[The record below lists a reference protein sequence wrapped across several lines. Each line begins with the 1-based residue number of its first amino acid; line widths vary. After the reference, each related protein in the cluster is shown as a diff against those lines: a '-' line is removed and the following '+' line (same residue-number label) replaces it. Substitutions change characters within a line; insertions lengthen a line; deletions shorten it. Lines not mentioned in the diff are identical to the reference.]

1 MLRHVPNLLSFL
13 RLLAAPLTAFL
24 IYQGADKA
32 AFGVFA
38 FAGLSDAVDGY
49 LAKRLAL
56 GTRFGAYL
64 DPAADKLLM
73 LACFVMLTLTHASM
87 TPLWL
92 TVLVIGRDVA
102 ILLGLALARVMALP
116 LEVAPLFIG
125 KASTAVQVAYVA
137 LVLAMLALGVVAP
150 RLINA
155 AAIAVATFT
164 IASWFGYGQLL
175 VRAIVLRRK
184 TA

>member
-13 RLLAAPLTAFL
+13 RLLAAPVTAFL
-24 IYQGADKA
+24 IYQGIDKA

-49 LAKRLAL
+49 LAKRLSP
-56 GTRFGAYL
+56 GSRFGAYL

-73 LACFVMLTLTHASM
+73 LACFVALTLVGAA
-87 TPLWL
+87 PLWL
-92 TVLVIGRDVA
+92 TAIVIGRDIA

-116 LEVAPLFIG
+116 LQVAPLFIG
-125 KASTAVQVAYVA
+125 KASTAVQVGYVA
-137 LVLAMLALGVVAP
+137 LALAVLAFGIVAP
-150 RLINA
+150 RLMSA

-164 IASWFGYGQLL
+164 IASWLSYGQVL
-175 VRAIVLRRK
+175 VRAIALRRK

>member
-1 MLRHVPNLLSFL
+1 MLRHVPNILSFL
-13 RLLAAPLTAFL
+13 RLLAAPVTALL
-24 IYQGADKA
+24 IYQGSDKA

-73 LACFVMLTLTHASM
+73 LACFVTLTHVGV

-92 TVLVIGRDVA
+92 TAIVIGRDVA
-102 ILLGLALARVMALP
+102 ILIGLALARVMALP

-137 LVLAMLALGVVAP
+137 LALAVLAFGIGAP
-150 RLINA
+150 GMMSM
-155 AAIAVATFT
+155 AAIVVATFA
-164 IASWFGYGQLL
+164 IASWLGYGQLL
-175 VRAIVLRRK
+175 VRAIAVRRK

>member
-1 MLRHVPNLLSFL
+1 M
-13 RLLAAPLTAFL
+13 TAFF
-24 IYQGADKA
+24 IYQGMDKA

-73 LACFVMLTLTHASM
+73 LACFVTLTYVGA

-92 TVLVIGRDVA
+92 AAIVIGRDVA

-116 LEVAPLFIG
+116 LEIAPLFIG

-137 LVLAMLALGVVAP
+137 LVLALLAFGIGAPGV
-150 RLINA
+150 LNA

-164 IASWFGYGQLL
+164 IASWLGYGQLL
-175 VRAIVLRRK
+175 IRAIAVRRK
-184 TA
+184 SA

>member
-1 MLRHVPNLLSFL
+1 V
-13 RLLAAPLTAFL
+13 TAYF
-24 IYQGADKA
+24 IYQGMDKA

-73 LACFVMLTLTHASM
+73 LACFVTLTVVGM

-92 TVLVIGRDVA
+92 TAIVIGRDVA

-137 LVLAMLALGVVAP
+137 LVLAVLAFGIVAP
-150 RLINA
+150 RLLNA
-155 AAIAVATFT
+155 GAIAVATFT
-164 IASWFGYGQLL
+164 IASWLGYGQLL
-175 VRAIVLRRK
+175 VRAIAVRRK

>member
-1 MLRHVPNLLSFL
+1 V
-13 RLLAAPLTAFL
+13 TAFF
-24 IYQGADKA
+24 IYQGMDKA

-73 LACFVMLTLTHASM
+73 LACFVTLTVVGM

-92 TVLVIGRDVA
+92 TAIVIGRDVA

-137 LVLAMLALGVVAP
+137 LVLAVLAFGIVAP
-150 RLINA
+150 RLLNA
-155 AAIAVATFT
+155 GAIAVATFT
-164 IASWFGYGQLL
+164 IASWLGYGQLL
-175 VRAIVLRRK
+175 VRAIAVRRK